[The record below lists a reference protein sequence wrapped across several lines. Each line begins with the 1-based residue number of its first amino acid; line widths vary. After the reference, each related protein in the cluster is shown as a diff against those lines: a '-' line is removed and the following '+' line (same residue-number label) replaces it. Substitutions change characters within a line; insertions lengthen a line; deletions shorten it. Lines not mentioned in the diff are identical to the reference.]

1 MQAPNKI
8 GKNQFGNS
16 RPQRIIMRRDGA
28 VGLSVARALGEAQRG
43 TAAAHRKWAKL
54 LGRRLREGG
63 AAAAAA
69 VLAELL
75 ACLPA
80 LLVVGK
86 VGHTPKQGQAA
97 GLPEHSY

>member
-1 MQAPNKI
+1 MT
-8 GKNQFGNS
+8 
-16 RPQRIIMRRDGA
+16 MRRDGA
-28 VGLSVARALGEAQRG
+28 AGLSVARALGEAQRG

-86 VGHTPKQGQAA
+86 VGHPKA
-97 GLPEHSY
+97 GPGRRPSTATDY